1 MKDYIQHP
9 KANGYQSLHYTSSIT
24 SQGLQWPFEVQV
36 RSDDMHRIAEYGVA
50 AHWEYKGH
58 QPGDTLTSSQLQ
70 ALPQAEESIMHEI
83 LSGVEGGRTFG
94 VSKVVEESYIDALVS
109 AQQSLLQQ
117 KIFCFLAGAIDNKGQ
132 LLSLPVGSTVGDA
145 IDQLE
150 QLTGT
155 FVRDAK
161 ILMNGR
167 MAALYDLVANG
178 DVLLISI

>member
-1 MKDYIQHP
+1 
-9 KANGYQSLHYTSSIT
+9 
-24 SQGLQWPFEVQV
+24 
-36 RSDDMHRIAEYGVA
+36 
-50 AHWEYKGH
+50 
-58 QPGDTLTSSQLQ
+58 
-70 ALPQAEESIMHEI
+70 MHEI